1 MFSLL
6 RPDLVE
12 VEENTPGELTIRSR
26 RKEKEQKKKI
36 ETSERAN
43 RQRR

>member
-26 RKEKEQKKKI
+26 RKEKEEKKI